1 MHKNYEI
8 EANGLAQTKEVVWWL
23 TEPGEFKH
31 GQ

>member
-1 MHKNYEI
+1 MNKNYEI
-8 EANGLAQTKEVVWWL
+8 GANGLAKTMELVWWL